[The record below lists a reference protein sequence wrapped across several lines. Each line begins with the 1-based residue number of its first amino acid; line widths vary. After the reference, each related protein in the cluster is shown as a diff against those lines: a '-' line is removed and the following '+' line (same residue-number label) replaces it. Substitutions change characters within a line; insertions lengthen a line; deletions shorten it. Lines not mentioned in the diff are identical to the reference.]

1 MAKLEVYDQ
10 NKKKVKEVEAPDEV
24 FSYPVKEHLLYEAV
38 VNYRANQRRGTAATK
53 TRAEV
58 RGGGRKPWRQKG
70 TGRARVG
77 SIRSP
82 LWRKGG
88 TVFGPKPRDYSY
100 QMPKKAKRNA
110 LKSALALKLRENHL
124 LLLENINFEE
134 PKTKKGVEFVERLD
148 VTSALVIDWPGNKN
162 MFLSLRNIPGITP
175 KGPDQVTVYDV
186 LNHDWLVLSHR
197 AYESLMERLK

>member
-100 QMPKKAKRNA
+100 QMPKKARKVGRNV
-110 LKSALALKLRENHL
+110 SSCN
-124 LLLENINFEE
+124 
-134 PKTKKGVEFVERLD
+134 
-148 VTSALVIDWPGNKN
+148 
-162 MFLSLRNIPGITP
+162 
-175 KGPDQVTVYDV
+175 
-186 LNHDWLVLSHR
+186 
-197 AYESLMERLK
+197 